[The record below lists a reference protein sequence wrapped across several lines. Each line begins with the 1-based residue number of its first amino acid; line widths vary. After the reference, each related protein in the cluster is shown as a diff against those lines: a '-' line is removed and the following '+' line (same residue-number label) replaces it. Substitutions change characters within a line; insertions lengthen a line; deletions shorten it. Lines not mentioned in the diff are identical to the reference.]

1 MVGIVIP
8 AYGKYDLLEKCVTAI
23 KENTPKSLY
32 RIVIIDDYY
41 EKPLQSIPDTKI
53 IRNESNLG
61 FTKSVNR
68 GIMDIADC
76 DQIVIMNTDVKVE
89 PVWLEGFL
97 SVIEMNKNVGI
108 VGGMEMNPLNKD
120 VNSGMA
126 DLFGGHNITSGTMA
140 DGSDRNAVVHD
151 EISFSFACVMLTKEL
166 IVNIGLLD
174 ERFKTWCSDSDYCM
188 TSLSR
193 GYRNIYT
200 PNAKFYRLGNGT
212 IGLAQ
217 QNDLRQDQTQLLKKW
232 CGGSANE
239 IFEKIYFNI
248 YHHIHAR
255 VNLSLYNKEGD
266 IVTSIKHIFEQ
277 GRDECPI
284 S

>member
-8 AYGKYDLLEKCVTAI
+8 CYGKYDLLEKCINAI
-23 KENTPKSLY
+23 KEHTKIGTY
-32 RIVIIDDYY
+32 KIVIVDDCY
-41 EKPLQSIPDTKI
+41 EKPLEPILNTKVVRNDT
-53 IRNESNLG
+53 NCG

-68 GIMDIADC
+68 GIKECMDC

-108 VGGMEMNPLNKD
+108 VGGMEMDPASPK

-140 DGSDRNAVVHD
+140 NGEDRNAVVHD
-151 EISFSFACVMLTKEL
+151 EISFSFSCVMLTKEL
-166 IVNIGLLD
+166 IVNVGLLD

-200 PNAKFYRLGNGT
+200 PNAKFYHLGNGT
-212 IGLAQ
+212 IGLCQ

-255 VNLSLYNKEGD
+255 VNFSLYDKEGN

-277 GRDECPI
+277 GREECPI